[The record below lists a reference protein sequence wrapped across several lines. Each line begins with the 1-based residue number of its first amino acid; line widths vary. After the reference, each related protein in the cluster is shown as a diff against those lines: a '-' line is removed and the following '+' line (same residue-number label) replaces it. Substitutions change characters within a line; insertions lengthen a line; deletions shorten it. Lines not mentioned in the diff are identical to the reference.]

1 MGTNGITRRNFIQ
14 RYAVTTTASLIAAF
28 DDAQMSAGATKPKS
42 AVVAIFKDVAF
53 PPFLGIDP
61 DIQKERFAHS
71 GVKCVFLNY
80 SEVCN
85 PRILSIHNFK
95 IFINPYGNTFPL
107 QAVDVFK
114 KFIDSGGIFINPG
127 VPLCHPVVKKN
138 GEWEDTGGEYKYM
151 QQFNI
156 GTFTGN
162 VGDDIHPTN
171 IINELGLGKIPW
183 DHIKSEAA
191 GLQGILY
198 DSLTNLIKYEPVLDS
213 GHAGYAVILYQKS
226 GGVFIWAG
234 ILPLVYRGARPVS
247 DEEIMRFRCELIKR
261 LALYV
266 LMGKGIYP
274 EKQFKKIVSEHFELK
289 EMKAY
294 KPTFL
299 QDRTTV
305 YPRLKAASDQLV
317 VFSQPELS
325 NDEYILLRSLQGL
338 VNRDKNPELFII
350 GSIPWNNDNF
360 WLSYLKDKGYIK
372 GYSEIHSL
380 DQLLKRYGYKNA
392 VLVDEGLYC
401 SLNIATMIAG
411 MEDVLIASN
420 LDIAKKYGL
429 NVKFDLRGEWKS
441 SVTAYSD
448 VYARYK
454 ERFNKQVIAFL
465 TLNKVQNMTRDY
477 LIAHRIFT
485 IWISGY
491 LDGTYPGSDPQ
502 AEKAL
507 FQDILARDFPVNI
520 PVIGWLGDADG
531 IGIGEFQGIS
541 FLSSCG
547 KYCVPS
553 NWIANLTVYSSF
565 PHRTVLKQ
573 PQTTMVLD
581 KSKVYL
587 SLGLS
592 DGDNLNVWMYL
603 NDHLADEIPRE
614 RSYGIGWE
622 MGPSMYD
629 FLRPM
634 AERAVQNLNPNDS
647 IGCATS
653 GAGYVSLL
661 RYAVLFGDDRAA
673 VINDYIH
680 LTEELMKKLDDK
692 WLWVCQYGGY
702 HGHPLTYC
710 SKIKGLK
717 AILGGYGTGESPADP
732 AKLTEMV
739 NGVPVFHCAIEGFNN
754 EDFYKNLRAI
764 CSRLPRPA
772 FLYVFLLN
780 WNFLDAKTLDA
791 LGTRLVRDNYIVVS
805 PDKLGSLYEQAK
817 SS

>member
-1 MGTNGITRRNFIQ
+1 
-14 RYAVTTTASLIAAF
+14 
-28 DDAQMSAGATKPKS
+28 MSAGAVKSKS
-42 AVVAIFKDVAF
+42 AVAAIFKDAAF

-61 DIQKERFAHS
+61 DIQKERFERS
-71 GVKCVFLNY
+71 GVSCMFLNFD
-80 SEVCN
+80 EVCD
-85 PRILSIHNFK
+85 PQILNIDNYK

-107 QAVDVFK
+107 PAVDVLM
-114 KFIDSGGIFINPG
+114 KFMGRGGVIVNPG
-127 VPLCHPVVKKN
+127 VPLCHPVIRKGV
-138 GEWEDTGGEYKYM
+138 EWQDLGGDYKYM

-162 VGDDIHPTN
+162 VGDDIYPAK
-171 IINELGLGKIPW
+171 IIHELGLSNIPW
-183 DHIKSEAA
+183 NHIKSEAA
-191 GLQGILY
+191 GLQGVRY
-198 DSLTNLIKYEPVLDS
+198 DSLTNLIKFEPVLNS
-213 GHAGYAVILYQKS
+213 GHAGYSVVLYQKS
-226 GGVFIWAG
+226 GGIFIWAG
-234 ILPLVYRGARPVS
+234 AMPLVYRGIRQVS
-247 DEEIMRFRCELIKR
+247 DGDIMSLRCELIKR

-266 LMGKGIYP
+266 LMEKGAYSK
-274 EKQFKKIVSEHFELK
+274 KQFKKIVSEKFELI
-289 EMKAY
+289 EMKAI
-294 KPTFL
+294 KPNFL
-299 QDRTTV
+299 QDRSTV
-305 YPRLKAASDQLV
+305 YPKLKAASGQLV
-317 VFSQPELS
+317 VFSQPGLS

-338 VNRDKNPELFII
+338 VNREKNPELFII
-350 GSIPWNNDNF
+350 GGPPWNNDNF
-360 WLSYLKDKGYIK
+360 WLTYLKDNRYIK
-372 GYSEIHSL
+372 GYSEVHSL
-380 DQLLKRYGYKNA
+380 DDLLKRYGYRNA
-392 VLVDEGLYC
+392 VLVDERLYC

-411 MEDVLIASN
+411 MEDVLVATNPEIV
-420 LDIAKKYGL
+420 KKYGL
-429 NVKFDLRGEWKS
+429 NITFDLRGKWKS
-441 SVTAYSD
+441 TVAAYKD

-454 ERFNKQVIAFL
+454 DRFNKKVIAFL
-465 TLNKVQNMTRDY
+465 TLDKIQNMTRDY

-485 IWISGY
+485 IWISGS

-502 AEKAL
+502 GEKDL
-507 FQDILARDFPVNI
+507 FQDILAKDFPVNI
-520 PVIGWLGDADG
+520 PVIGWLGDAEG
-531 IGIGEFQGIS
+531 IGIGEFKGIN

-547 KYCVPS
+547 KFCVPS

-565 PHRTVLKQ
+565 PHHNVLKQ
-573 PQTTMVLD
+573 PQTAVALD

-629 FLRPM
+629 FLPPM
-634 AERAVQNLNPNDS
+634 AERAVQTLNPNDS

-661 RYAVLFGDDRAA
+661 RYADLFGDDRAA
-673 VINDYIH
+673 VMNDYIV
-680 LTEELMKKLDDK
+680 LTEQLMKKLDDK

-702 HGHPLTYC
+702 HGHPLYYC

-717 AILGGYGTGESPADP
+717 AIMGGYGTGESPADP
-732 AKLTEMV
+732 AKLTEAV
-739 NGVPVFHCAIEGFNN
+739 DGVPVFHCAIEGMNN

-780 WNFLDAKTLDA
+780 WSFLDPKTLDA
-791 LGTRLVRDNYIVVS
+791 LGTRLVKEKYVVVS

-817 SS
+817 SSQSMMIDVSSQEQE